1 MVKHLRFH
9 ACFYVF
15 FFSLFISAS
24 SCLYAQ
30 DDDPRRFSY
39 QLGIKVD
46 PMGTQGKLSKGKS
59 GKKMEMKSYAQK
71 DSSNKDVE
79 EKVPKGA
86 YAQAKSPESEKKQKK
101 GK

>member
-1 MVKHLRFH
+1 MVKYLSFH
-9 ACFYVF
+9 VCFHVF
-15 FFSLFISAS
+15 FLSLFISTS

-30 DDDPRRFSY
+30 DNNSRRFSY

-46 PMGTQGKLSKGKS
+46 PMGTQGKLTKGKS
-59 GKKMEMKSYAQK
+59 GKKMEMNVQK
-71 DSSNKDVE
+71 DSNSKETE

-86 YAQAKSPESEKKQKK
+86 YAQAMIPEPVKKQKK